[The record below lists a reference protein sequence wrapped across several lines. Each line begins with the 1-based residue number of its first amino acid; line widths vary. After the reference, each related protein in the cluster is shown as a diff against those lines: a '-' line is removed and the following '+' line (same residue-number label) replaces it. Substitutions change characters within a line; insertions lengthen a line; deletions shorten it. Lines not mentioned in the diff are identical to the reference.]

1 MEAHQIW
8 DVNFKKFTQFI
19 KAKVTPRGQIKVQC
33 IKTLKVSD
41 SGHLCCGIK
50 NIGHFRYKFGW
61 GKGGEATHT
70 RLVSLI
76 CSCFVICAFFSE

>member
-19 KAKVTPRGQIKVQC
+19 KVKVIPRGQIKVQY

-41 SGHLCCGIK
+41 SGHLCLCCGIK
-50 NIGHFRYKFGW
+50 KIGHFR
-61 GKGGEATHT
+61 
-70 RLVSLI
+70 
-76 CSCFVICAFFSE
+76 

>member
-33 IKTLKVSD
+33 INTLKAFD
-41 SGHLCCGIK
+41 SGNLCCGIK
-50 NIGHFRYKFGW
+50 ISDISDKNLEG
-61 GKGGEATHT
+61 GKGGARYTYQIGESY
-70 RLVSLI
+70 L
-76 CSCFVICAFFSE
+76 

>member
-33 IKTLKVSD
+33 INTLKAFD

-50 NIGHFRYKFGW
+50 ISDISDKNLKGE
-61 GKGGEATHT
+61 KGGGGRYTYQIGESY
-70 RLVSLI
+70 L
-76 CSCFVICAFFSE
+76 

>member
-33 IKTLKVSD
+33 I
-41 SGHLCCGIK
+41 
-50 NIGHFRYKFGW
+50 N
-61 GKGGEATHT
+61 
-70 RLVSLI
+70 
-76 CSCFVICAFFSE
+76 

>member
-33 IKTLKVSD
+33 IKTLKVFD
-41 SGHLCCGIK
+41 SGHL
-50 NIGHFRYKFGW
+50 
-61 GKGGEATHT
+61 
-70 RLVSLI
+70 
-76 CSCFVICAFFSE
+76 